1 MIEKA
6 RWAAA
11 FQSWY
16 NQTSL
21 PEVRFALTLHAWTRY
36 FSFPLYI
43 VFFVFLLFFQ
53 TIKKKKK
60 KKKKKKGE
68 KDADFLFPYLDFQ
81 ISYVILCDVSVLGAL
96 IILAFI

>member
-1 MIEKA
+1 MLGLDI
-6 RWAAA
+6 
-11 FQSWY
+11 FLFLCSM
-16 NQTSL
+16 
-21 PEVRFALTLHAWTRY
+21 
-36 FSFPLYI
+36 
-43 VFFVFLLFFQ
+43 FLLFFCFYFQ
-53 TIKKKKK
+53 QEKKKK